1 MNWGT
6 KITIGMLS
14 FMTFIVVLGILM
26 IRSDSDSLV
35 ESNYY
40 EKGLTYDNEYT
51 AKTQVGK
58 DQASPILHIDATT
71 LSITFKTPAKGRVRL
86 TRNDSKTSDTTVQ
99 FITKT
104 GKLNLNIAILTKGQ
118 WHLITSWQ
126 NPEGINYLKDEE
138 VYLP

>member
-71 LSITFKTPAKGRVRL
+71 LSINFKTPAKGRVRL
-86 TRNDSKTSDTTVQ
+86 TRNDSKASDTTVQ

-104 GKLNLNIAILTKGQ
+104 GKLNLNIAKLTKGQ